1 MGTSESSSYSEVFQ
15 QRVTTGTE
23 IEFAESYAMM
33 QQEVKSLNKKKRQV
47 YNKMDY
53 LTEDDV
59 SNENIT
65 LVESDL
71 LNIREEV
78 FKYQDAVQDF
88 MENYRDILEQSGVTN
103 QWQSDLRVVVQDS
116 KSHALQI
123 RSRKESLC
131 PTPRMTQM
139 EKESLEVQ
147 KSILQIQQLSLE
159 ESKKANST
167 RIQTFEE
174 DNTVM
179 AETEQKIIS
188 W

>member
-1 MGTSESSSYSEVFQ
+1 
-15 QRVTTGTE
+15 
-23 IEFAESYAMM
+23 MM
-33 QQEVKSLNKKKRQV
+33 QQEVRSLNKHKRQV
-47 YNKMDY
+47 YNNIDY

-116 KSHALQI
+116 KSHAQ
-123 RSRKESLC
+123 
-131 PTPRMTQM
+131 
-139 EKESLEVQ
+139 
-147 KSILQIQQLSLE
+147 
-159 ESKKANST
+159 
-167 RIQTFEE
+167 
-174 DNTVM
+174 
-179 AETEQKIIS
+179 
-188 W
+188 